1 MRPEATL
8 RVASLFASALC
19 LASLASGCDVDRSST
34 DHSRVAAPRPDDVC
48 AQIRAELGADPVALR
63 AHRRSFRER
72 ATARFGAAA
81 LGALR
86 ATYGGRCADD
96 ADLRCVLVEVGP
108 FASVQ
113 CVSPVR
119 NVPEVL
125 YADGATLR
133 RAEGLDA
140 FELGLRSAQPAPT
153 ELEPVLGYFQR
164 VTRAIVLRDR
174 AHAAAIVPRAD
185 VAAMRPSSSAL
196 VPPTL
201 VDGNARFLAYADG
214 GYQAPRALLEVR
226 VDLSRRTLAVER
238 VSLTPTPFP
247 PPVVPPAPVLAT
259 TGGARYGGAEGQVCA
274 WGERRGDRR
283 ALPRPSACRAGLSC
297 CSGGAAGS
305 DGICTRTLDGD
316 CPLRP

>member
-1 MRPEATL
+1 MR
-8 RVASLFASALC
+8 SAERLAPAMM
-19 LASLASGCDVDRSST
+19 LASLLWGCDARRAST
-34 DHSRVAAPRPDDVC
+34 DASRVAAPRTDVVC
-48 AQIRAELGADPVALR
+48 AQIRAELGDPVALG

-72 ATARFGAAA
+72 VTARFGAAA
-81 LGALR
+81 LAALR
-86 ATYGGRCADD
+86 ETYGGRCADD
-96 ADLRCVLVEVGP
+96 ADLRCALDEVGP

-113 CVSPVR
+113 CVSPAR
-119 NVPEVL
+119 NVSEAL

-133 RAEGLDA
+133 RAEGVDA
-140 FELGLRSAQPAPT
+140 FELALRSARPAPT
-153 ELEPVLGYFQR
+153 GLEPILVFFQR

-174 AHAAAIVPRAD
+174 AQTAAIVPRAD

-201 VDGNARFLAYADG
+201 VDGTARFLAYADG

-247 PPVVPPAPVLAT
+247 PPAGPPTPVLAT
-259 TGGARYGGAEGQVCA
+259 TEGARYGGAEGEVCA
-274 WGERRGDRR
+274 WGEHRGDRR
-283 ALPRPSACRAGLSC
+283 ALPSPAACRAGLRC

-305 DGICTRTLDGD
+305 DGICTRTGGGD

>member
-1 MRPEATL
+1 L
-8 RVASLFASALC
+8 RVAEPSASTML
-19 LASLASGCDVDRSST
+19 LASLLWGCDVERAST
-34 DHSRVAAPRPDDVC
+34 DASRVAAPRPDLVC
-48 AQIRAELGADPVALR
+48 AQIRAELGGDPAALR

-72 ATARFGAAA
+72 ATARFGAVA
-81 LGALR
+81 LGALH

-96 ADLRCVLVEVGP
+96 TDFRCTLDEVGP

-113 CVSPVR
+113 CVSPER

-133 RAEGLDA
+133 RAEGVDA
-140 FELGLRSAQPAPT
+140 FELALRSAQPAPT
-153 ELEPVLGYFQR
+153 ELEPVLVYFQR

-174 AHAAAIVPRAD
+174 AQTAAIVPRAD
-185 VAAMRPSSSAL
+185 VAAMRSSSSAL

-201 VDGNARFLAYADG
+201 VDGNARFLAYSDG

-226 VDLSRRTLAVER
+226 VDLSRRALAVER
-238 VSLTPTPFP
+238 FSLTPTPFP
-247 PPVVPPAPVLAT
+247 PPVVLPPPVLAT
-259 TGGARYGGAEGQVCA
+259 TGGARYGGAEGEVCA
-274 WGERRGDRR
+274 WGEHRGDRR
-283 ALPRPSACRAGLSC
+283 ALPPPAACRAGLRC

-305 DGICTRTLDGD
+305 DGTCTRTSDGD